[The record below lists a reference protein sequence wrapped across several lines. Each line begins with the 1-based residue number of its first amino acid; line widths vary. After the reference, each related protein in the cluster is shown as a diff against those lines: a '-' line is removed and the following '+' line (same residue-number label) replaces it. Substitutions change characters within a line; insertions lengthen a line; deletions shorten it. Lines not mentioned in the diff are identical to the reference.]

1 MSSRGRKTRRSFA
14 HRRAMFIK
22 VTQMIERIAPGIA
35 FVSDPALQDAQR
47 RAAAAAA
54 PAKAA
59 GELGNMFERGSL
71 GDKTADLQFGVH
83 AFLQAPEHLEDEAIA
98 VHDRSIALFSFGG
111 NRFRQV
117 FFSSAQFAK

>member
-1 MSSRGRKTRRSFA
+1 MSSRWRKTRWSFA

-71 GDKTADLQFGVH
+71 GDKTADLQFRVH
-83 AFLQAPEHLEDEAIA
+83 AFLQTPEHLENKTIAI
-98 VHDRSIALFSFGG
+98 HDGGIALFSLGR

-117 FFSSAQFAK
+117 FFSSAQFAE